1 MEWLAGYLAI
11 GALVGVCA
19 GLLGIGGGAIM
30 VPLLVS
36 LFEAQ
41 GIAREQVL
49 HLAVGSSMATILFT
63 SLSSVRSHAARGALR
78 WDIVRGITPGILAG
92 GLAGSAVASR
102 IPTALFAVLFAATV
116 FVAATNMLLERKPRP
131 SRELPPLAG
140 LLLAGFL
147 ISAISAFAAV
157 GGAFLAVPFML
168 WCNVPLLQAIGTAAA
183 IGFPIALAGSVGF
196 AISGW
201 NHAGLPAWSLGYIY
215 LPATAGVAAASV
227 LFAPLGVAIAH
238 RLPTRLLRR
247 LFAVL
252 LYALSLRLIVNLW

>member
-1 MEWLAGYLAI
+1 
-11 GALVGVCA
+11 
-19 GLLGIGGGAIM
+19 
-30 VPLLVS
+30 
-36 LFEAQ
+36 
-41 GIAREQVL
+41 
-49 HLAVGSSMATILFT
+49 
-63 SLSSVRSHAARGALR
+63 VRSHAARGALR

-102 IPTALFAVLFAATV
+102 IPTALFAMLFAVTV
-116 FVAATNMLLERKPRP
+116 FTAATNMLIDRKPRP
-131 SRELPPLAG
+131 SRDLPPFAG

-201 NHAGLPAWSLGYIY
+201 NQAGLPAWSLGYIY
-215 LPATAGVAAASV
+215 LPAAAGVAAASV
-227 LFAPLGVAIAH
+227 VFAPLGVALAH
-238 RLPTRLLRR
+238 QLPTRMLRR
-247 LFAVL
+247 IFAVI
-252 LYALSLRLIVNLW
+252 LYAMSVRLAVNLW

>member
-30 VPLLVS
+30 VPLLVW

-41 GIAREQVL
+41 GIARDHVL

-63 SLSSVRSHAARGALR
+63 SISSVRSHAARGALR
-78 WDIVRGITPGILAG
+78 WDIVRAITPGILVG
-92 GLAGSAVASR
+92 GLAGSAIASR
-102 IPTALFAVLFAATV
+102 IPTALFALLFTITV

-131 SRELPPLAG
+131 SRDLPPAWG
-140 LLLAGFL
+140 VLLVGFL

-168 WCNVPLLQAIGTAAA
+168 WCNVPMLQAIGTAAA
-183 IGFPIALAGSVGF
+183 VGFPIALAGSVGF
-196 AISGW
+196 AVSGW
-201 NHAGLPAWSLGYIY
+201 GQSGLPDWSIGYIY
-215 LPATAGVAAASV
+215 LPATAGVAVASV
-227 LFAPLGVAIAH
+227 LSAPLGVAIAH
-238 RLPTRLLRR
+238 RLPTRRLRQI
-247 LFAVL
+247 FAVL
-252 LYALSLRLIVNLW
+252 LYAMAVRMLVNLW

>member
-11 GALVGVCA
+11 GAFVGFCA

-30 VPLLVS
+30 VPLLVA

-41 GIAREQVL
+41 GMPREQLL

-63 SLSSVRSHAARGALR
+63 SLSSVRSHSARCALR

-92 GLAGSAVASR
+92 GLAGSAIASR
-102 IPTALFAVLFAATV
+102 IPTALFAALFAATV
-116 FVAATNMLLERKPRP
+116 FAAATNMVLERKPRP
-131 SRELPPLAG
+131 GRELPAAAG
-140 LLLAGFL
+140 LIAIGFA

-168 WCNVPLLQAIGTAAA
+168 WCNVPMLQAIGTAAA

-196 AISGW
+196 AASGW
-201 NHAGLPAWSLGYIY
+201 GQAGLPPWSIGYIY
-215 LPATAGVAAASV
+215 LPAMAGVAVASM
-227 LFAPLGVAIAH
+227 LFAPLGVAVAH
-238 RLPTRLLRR
+238 RMPTRRLRQI
-247 LFAVL
+247 FAVL
-252 LYALSLRLIVNLW
+252 LYAMAARLIVNLW